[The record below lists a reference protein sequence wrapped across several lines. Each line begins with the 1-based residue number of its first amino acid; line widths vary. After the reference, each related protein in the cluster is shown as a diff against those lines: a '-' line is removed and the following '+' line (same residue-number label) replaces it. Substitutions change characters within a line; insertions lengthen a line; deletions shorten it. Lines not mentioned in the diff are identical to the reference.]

1 MTIMTAA
8 QRLAAARKAYD
19 DDTRLTVSLSQAAVL
34 IGMAVSTACLAA
46 RTTGYLIS
54 GVPVIRIAGT
64 KRARWVVSKD
74 HLRSVL
80 QRDDVRS

>member
-8 QRLAAARKAYD
+8 QRRAAAVQALND
-19 DDTRLTVSLSQAAVL
+19 ETRLVVSLSQAAFLV
-34 IGMAVSTACLAA
+34 GVAVSTAFRAA

-64 KRARWVVSKD
+64 KRERWVVSKD
-74 HLRSVL
+74 QLRSVL
-80 QRDDVRS
+80 QRDEVRS